1 MVLSILSLPL
11 FVGLPFLTGEGFLY
25 IVKALSKK
33 SVDFDNY
40 VNRFT
45 FYWLAGNL
53 ILLAFSLFLLSIA
66 QFSIILVFLLSLVLA
81 IFSILDDTQK
91 PVNWNLAAFE
101 NYGGLYHAM
110 FAVVL
115 GMVPAIYFATFLP
128 YPQQYNTILPIHNRV
143 ILDIL
148 NNNLFSSPAFSFSYT
163 IMPYLPLSLLTLAGN
178 IPSYSVFWVMPLA
191 FYPIF
196 NLGIFLLTYQLTRN
210 KWFSLLACFFA
221 PWVMTYEGLFQENYS
236 ITPRAYLY
244 MLFPYILYYLRSLV
258 RNKNVSCAK
267 IATASV
273 GILVCTASFML
284 PMFFISSSV
293 NIGFLMW
300 QIVAVGML
308 FLLLALSYFM
318 TKGTTRWL
326 FTNIFFLSLSLFAFH
341 SYEALL
347 YLSVASFFVFLER
360 ALEEHEKAFTLSL
373 IMVACCVSILVLR
386 YLNLVTL
393 PQLQIS
399 PFITGRTYDVASVQQ
414 VLSDFTRANTLY
426 IVLLFLIGLLLLIPK
441 MNPLDVS
448 IMTLC
453 VLIISLYTFPDSM
466 AVRIGSTIAPF
477 FVYVVSRF
485 LFSVINL
492 KPSSIGQKSFFK
504 SRKFKIYKTL
514 AVISI
519 LTPIIV
525 IPIQQNHHIYY
536 VTDYE
541 YAAVSRLNS
550 MLNRSAQ
557 LDTFVLS
564 DPWTMTVFSGL
575 TYVESPTPRV
585 YLWSEYSEQA
595 KQIIDYIQTQI
606 FQALTSDRVAYA
618 IWEFKNFSVQKSK
631 LDEGIVPLKNNS
643 KLILVIEGRTL
654 QWMESAEPFTYQAT
668 DISPEENVKLSP
680 FLDQR
685 YFETIFKVDH
695 KIYVFSVNLPKGW

>member
-25 IVKALSKK
+25 MAKVFSKK
-33 SVDFDNY
+33 SVNFDNY

-53 ILLAFSLFLLSIA
+53 ILLTFSLFLLSIA
-66 QFSIILVFLLSLVLA
+66 QFSIILVFLLSLMLA
-81 IFSILDDTQK
+81 IFSILGDTQK
-91 PVNWNLAAFE
+91 PINWSLAAFE
-101 NYGGLYHAM
+101 KYGGLYHAM
-110 FAVVL
+110 LAVVL
-115 GMVPAIYFATFLP
+115 GMIPAIYFATFLP
-128 YPQQYNTILPIHNRV
+128 YPEQYHTVLPMHNRV
-143 ILDIL
+143 ILGIL
-148 NNNLFSSPAFSFSYT
+148 DNKLFTSPAYSFSYT

-178 IPSYSVFWVMPLA
+178 ISPYSVFWAMPLA

-196 NLGIFLLTYQLTRN
+196 SLGIFLLIYQLTNN
-210 KWFSLLACFFA
+210 KWLSLLACFFA
-221 PWVMTYEGLFQENYS
+221 PWIMTYEGLFQENYS

-267 IATASV
+267 IATASI
-273 GILVCTASFML
+273 GILVCMASFIL

-293 NIGFLMW
+293 SIDLLIW
-300 QIVAVGML
+300 QVAAVGMS

-318 TKGTTRWL
+318 TRGTTRWL
-326 FTNIFFLSLSLFAFH
+326 FTNIFFLSLSFFAFH
-341 SYEALL
+341 TYEALL
-347 YLSVASFFVFLER
+347 YLSVASFFVFFER
-360 ALEEHEKAFTLSL
+360 TLEEHEKAFTLSL
-373 IMVACCVSILVLR
+373 IMVASCVSILVAR

-399 PFITGRTYDVASVQQ
+399 PFITGKTYDVASVQQ
-414 VLSDFTRANTLY
+414 VLSDFTCANTPY
-426 IVLLFLIGLLLLIPK
+426 IVLLFLIGFLLLIPK
-441 MNPLDVS
+441 MNPLDGS
-448 IMTLC
+448 IITLC
-453 VLIISLYTFPDSM
+453 VLVITLYTFPDAM
-466 AVRIGSTIAPF
+466 AVRIGATIAPF

-485 LFSVINL
+485 LFWVINL
-492 KPSSIGQKSFFK
+492 RPSSIGQKSFFR
-504 SRKFKIYKTL
+504 SRKFKIYKAL

-519 LTPIIV
+519 LTPIMV
-525 IPIQQNHHIYY
+525 IPIQQNHHRYY

-550 MLNRSAQ
+550 VLNRSEQ

-575 TYVESPTPRV
+575 TYVESPTPRL

-595 KQIIDYIQTQI
+595 KQIVDYIKTKI
-606 FQALTSDRVAYA
+606 FQASTSDRVVYA
-618 IWEFKNFSVQKSK
+618 IWEFKNFSVQKSD

-643 KLILVIEGRTL
+643 KVILIIEGRTL
-654 QWMESAEPFTYQAT
+654 QWMESAEAFPYQAT
-668 DISPEENVKLSP
+668 DISLKENVKLRP

-685 YFETIFKVDH
+685 YFETIFKIDH
-695 KIYVFSVNLPKGW
+695 KIYVISVNLPEGW